1 MQRRIEKRPDLV
13 ARERLDSSLPQLG
26 GKINQIVFGKPLQL
40 VRSRTCGMRLSLRQ
54 LLARHVGGRNRFF
67 LDRPDRLSRFTIE
80 GVHKGLLGH
89 LYHSRDVFP
98 IHGYVQE

>member
-13 ARERLDSSLPQLG
+13 ALECLDGSEPQLG

-54 LLARHVGGRNRFF
+54 LFARHVRGRNGFF
-67 LDRPDRLSRFTIE
+67 LDRPDRLSRLAIE
-80 GVHKGLLGH
+80 GVHESLLGH
-89 LYHSRDVFP
+89 LYHRRDVFP
-98 IHGYVQE
+98 IHRYVHE